1 MTRWGRGAALRLCLC
16 LCLACPSAGGA
27 KETDSFTHRY
37 EALAFP
43 VGEVDGRPLSDFT
56 AEFNLQTRR
65 IFSDVLVELN
75 EDNRRSEQ
83 GCLSDQARRRLFV
96 KLSYQLGGP
105 IVLTRNQLRPAITR
119 HVNRYRPEMS
129 ESIYRDFAPWRSVSL
144 GLLTKL
150 GTNMASLFRF
160 DLELPLIASRGT
172 IALAPDGRLAVLGPE
187 GTHTAAVFRLRQEK
201 PAVLVQEGRSYYV
214 LDNGQAL
221 VESAGRIQRV
231 VPILVSSDKF
241 SHFFYRGLKLFRKLG
256 AGEAEDLDRVLAHN
270 YRQEASFWGS
280 RSTGVAA
287 YGDLVANFQGMRFWI
302 HLLGQG
308 LDGRPLEDP
317 LGKEQTPLVACSS
330 EGLWVQARQPDIRDY
345 LDPAWDEAL
354 NCNRMRSQVLLD
366 QVLRRIED
374 LGEED
379 DSGRVYSCPVDA
391 GLIAETAAGY
401 GRFAPQVINAEG
413 HSSLRSEKR
422 RRAPS
427 PVSSAR

>member
-1 MTRWGRGAALRLCLC
+1 LVKARWGFGAALCLC
-16 LCLACPSAGGA
+16 LVCPSPGGA

-43 VGEVDGRPLSDFT
+43 VGEVDGRPVSDF
-56 AEFNLQTRR
+56 
-65 IFSDVLVELN
+65 VLVELN
-75 EDNRRSEQ
+75 EHNQRSEE

-119 HVNRYRPEMS
+119 HANRYRPEMS

-160 DLELPLIASRGT
+160 DLEQPLIESRGT

-187 GTHTAAVFRLRQEK
+187 GTHTAPVFRLREK
-201 PAVLVQEGRSYYV
+201 EPTVLVQEGRSYYL

-221 VESAGRIQRV
+221 VESAGEIRRV

-241 SHFFYRGLKLFRKLG
+241 SHFFYRGLKLFRRLG
-256 AGEAEDLDRVLAHN
+256 AGEAEDLDRVLARSYH
-270 YRQEASFWGS
+270 QEASFWGS

-302 HLLGQG
+302 HLLGLG

-317 LGKEQTPLVACSS
+317 LAGERTAPLVACSS
-330 EGLWVQARQPDIRDY
+330 EGRWVQARQPDFRDY

-374 LGEED
+374 LDEED

-401 GRFAPQVINAEG
+401 GRFAPQIINAEG

-427 PVSSAR
+427 PVTGR